1 MNIEERIDALSE
13 QEAKALLLSMI
24 KSEAKIQ
31 YNAYTKTKGENMPRF
46 GIDDW
51 EYHVFLL
58 MTIGKWR
65 ADDGHKRED

>member
-1 MNIEERIDALSE
+1 MMDIKEQIDALTE
-13 QEAKALLLSMI
+13 AEAKALLLSMI

-31 YNAYTKTKGENMPRF
+31 CEAYAKTKGENMPRF

-65 ADDGHKRED
+65 ADNEK